1 MVIFVNPERMQSE
14 DIVVAWCEEVY
25 LCKRILSSLI
35 ITMFERNYAA
45 LTIILHTKYIT
56 DDVYTVYTICYTSAS
71 ASKFESELHIT

>member
-25 LCKRILSSLI
+25 LCKRILSSLK
-35 ITMFERNYAA
+35 RNYAA
-45 LTIILHTKYIT
+45 IAIILHTKYIT